1 MYRFYAAYCTEQSL
15 LSAIEQKDDKEVESI
30 MQSVL
35 EKFHTILGLEL
46 KSQLAA
52 NGNSVCID
60 LTMTDGTK
68 EDSEAIMEIGH
79 EDAPLF
85 KRYSNGSVYARI
97 LSNCVEHLEKC
108 RRYEHA
114 NELLEILL
122 SQSAYC
128 ISSRGRWWER
138 LALNLDQHLKK
149 YNEVYIL
156 VYLVFWLIR
165 CLSASNSKYDITLI
179 YVA

>member
-15 LSAIEQKDDKEVESI
+15 LLAIEQKDDNEVESI
-30 MQSVL
+30 MQSAL
-35 EKFHTILGLEL
+35 EKFHAILGLEL

-52 NGNSVCID
+52 NKNSVCID
-60 LTMTDGTK
+60 LTTADGK
-68 EDSEAIMEIGH
+68 KDSSKTFAEIGC
-79 EDAPLF
+79 EEPPLF
-85 KRYSNGSVYARI
+85 KRYSDGSVYTRI
-97 LSNCVEHLEKC
+97 LSNCVEHLERC

-128 ISSRGRWWER
+128 INSRGRWWER

-149 YNEVYIL
+149 YNEVHVL
-156 VYLVFWLIR
+156 VYLVF
-165 CLSASNSKYDITLI
+165 
-179 YVA
+179 